1 MAAIIKHHVDYQ
13 ACRCEQSKHIDR
25 KIDGTDRPDKSM
37 KPITYREVISDS
49 KSLSLSQHDK
59 TVLDAAM
66 TLFTDCDYVG
76 GESQSRRDTNNWLRI
91 FLNESGV
98 LTAKSQQWSTKHLQ
112 NFRHRLSHRR
122 EAVADYLESQTSVG
136 SSHTARMMDDSEM
149 FDVNVSHRLD
159 IASCEANHI
168 DNISRRKNNLSTDVD
183 YNHKP
188 DSNRGRF
195 NAEFIDY
202 RATRYLIAAE

>member
-1 MAAIIKHHVDYQ
+1 MTAIIKHHVDYQ
-13 ACRCEQSKHIDR
+13 ACRCAQSKHIDR
-25 KIDGTDRPDKSM
+25 KIDGTDRPDKSI
-37 KPITYREVISDS
+37 KTTIYREVISDS

-66 TLFTDCDYVG
+66 TLFIDYEG
-76 GESQSRRDTNNWLRI
+76 IGDERESRRDTNYWLRF
-91 FLNESGV
+91 FLNENGV

-136 SSHTARMMDDSEM
+136 SSHTARMMDDAEM
-149 FDVNVSHRLD
+149 FGVNVSHRLD
-159 IASCEANHI
+159 IASNEANHI

-183 YNHKP
+183 YNYKP

>member
-1 MAAIIKHHVDYQ
+1 MTAIIKHHVDYQ
-13 ACRCEQSKHIDR
+13 ASRCEQSKHIDR
-25 KIDGTDRPDKSM
+25 KIDGTDRPDKSI
-37 KPITYREVISDS
+37 KPIPYREVISDS

-76 GESQSRRDTNNWLRI
+76 GESQSRRDTNIWLRI

-98 LTAKSQQWSTKHLQ
+98 LTAKSQQWSSKHLQ

-136 SSHTARMMDDSEM
+136 SPHTARMMDEAKM

-159 IASCEANHI
+159 IASSEANHI
-168 DNISRRKNNLSTDVD
+168 DNISRRKNNLTSDID

-188 DSNRGRF
+188 ESNRGRLNADF
-195 NAEFIDY
+195 NDY
-202 RATRYLIAAE
+202 RATKYLMASE